1 MKSTLEKFRELPDSV
16 EGVRVEQAAG
26 TKEILEMLEKNIS
39 AIEKLEAKID
49 SLGKLYNGLQLNFNG
64 LISRLMPSES
74 SYTPTSTK
82 DEDLWRKEQE
92 KEEQTPLNMWR
103 V

>member
-1 MKSTLEKFRELPDSV
+1 MAGTVKSSLEKFRELPNSV
-16 EGVRVEQAAG
+16 DGVRVEQAAG
-26 TKEILEMLEKNIS
+26 TKEIL
-39 AIEKLEAKID
+39 AKLDKLQASVDE
-49 SLGKLYNGLQLNFNG
+49 LGKLYNQLQSNFNG

-74 SYTPTSTK
+74 SYTPTSIR
-82 DEDLWRKEQE
+82 DEDLYEKERA